1 MQSVNHALF
10 LALNAPESPSTGT
23 LFIATML
30 AQTMI
35 ALVPLLLVVGW
46 LRGPKLIRIG
56 MLQAACAG
64 ILGLSIAQLVGMAWP
79 MPRPFMIGL
88 GHQFLAHASDASF
101 PSDHLT
107 LWWSVACSLVLHRRT
122 RLVGG
127 GLALLGLAMAWS
139 RIYLGVHFPLDMA
152 GALGVAIVSA
162 GVCQRARLWLAGG
175 PYQLLHSV
183 YQTVFG
189 AAIRRGWLAR

>member
-1 MQSVNHALF
+1 MQSINHALF
-10 LALNAPESPSTGT
+10 LALNAPDSPSTGT

-35 ALVPLLLVVGW
+35 AFVPLLLVAGW

-64 ILGLSIAQLVGMAWP
+64 IVGLLIAQLIGMVWP

-122 RLVGG
+122 RFVGG
-127 GLALLGLAMAWS
+127 CLALIGLGMAWS
-139 RIYLGVHFPLDMA
+139 RVYLGVHFPLDMA
-152 GALGVAIVSA
+152 GALVVAILSA
-162 GVCQRARLWLAGG
+162 GLCQRARLWLASG
-175 PYQLLHSV
+175 PYALLMTL
-183 YQTVFG
+183 YRTLFG
-189 AAIRRGWLAR
+189 AVIRRGWLPQ